1 MTIEADHELSA
12 VALAAA
18 LGELLTGYPTDEPD
32 APRTTVTIQAPG
44 GAAHRVQLMPGQ
56 VQWLTSLLMDEAA
69 TCRNAHSDQSG
80 ECGHCRGTGRVGAS
94 APTEPTP

>member
-1 MTIEADHELSA
+1 VTHEPDLELRA

-32 APRTTVTIQAPG
+32 AARVTLAIHAGDAIHRLQAS
-44 GAAHRVQLMPGQ
+44 AGQ
-56 VQWLTSLLMDEAA
+56 VTWLTNLLMNEAD

-80 ECGHCRGTGRVGAS
+80 ECAHCGGTGTAGVFVPA
-94 APTEPTP
+94 EPTP